1 MKVWTLMIQ
10 TNLMIPQ
17 VLDDPKRI
25 SIGSMDFENPNV
37 NGDTPIFDGLI
48 FSFVS
53 FGKFII

>member
-1 MKVWTLMIQ
+1 MIQ